1 MSLAAIVGPPLA
13 APLLFVIG
21 VQWSLIVNAVS
32 FVMILGIRVPA
43 LAGGPAPALDARPG
57 VWREL
62 VVGLRFVGRS
72 RVLMAVLVSGCGAV
86 FGANAINVLDVFFVS
101 ENLHA
106 APKWLGMLSMAQ
118 GIGAIIGALLA
129 GAFAA
134 RIGLAR
140 VFWLSLLMTGF
151 GLVVYSRQ
159 GNLPVALVVMFAVGV
174 PLAALNS
181 IAGPIILKV
190 TPRELLGRVIS
201 VLNPALQLAG
211 ILSIAIASYLA
222 STVLRGLD
230 ARIAGVHF
238 GRIDTIFFAGGVMI
252 VASAVYAYVALRGMD
267 APRQPTPEPQQAEE
281 PVLPVT

>member
-1 MSLAAIVGPPLA
+1 
-13 APLLFVIG
+13 
-21 VQWSLIVNAVS
+21 
-32 FVMILGIRVPA
+32 MILGIRVPA

-101 ENLHA
+101 
-106 APKWLGMLSMAQ
+106 
-118 GIGAIIGALLA
+118 
-129 GAFAA
+129 
-134 RIGLAR
+134 
-140 VFWLSLLMTGF
+140 
-151 GLVVYSRQ
+151 